1 MEKDFQAFTN
11 KEKHKP
17 IWLLAIEMQPGAGGK
32 YSAVQN
38 RRGVYD
44 RT

>member
-1 MEKDFQAFTN
+1 MT
-11 KEKHKP
+11 
-17 IWLLAIEMQPGAGGK
+17 LLAIEMQPGAGGK

-38 RRGVYD
+38 GRGVYD